1 MESKFGNQATHGYQN
16 DNQTNRSQNSCRPVS
31 AEAIAYDLNVRKLA
45 RLGRPLTEL
54 NEYISESW
62 KIIDACHSS
71 SDMMS
76 DKKDKIRIRN

>member
-1 MESKFGNQATHGYQN
+1 MESKFGNQATQGYQN
-16 DNQTNRSQNSCRPVS
+16 DNQNNISQQSSIVG

-62 KIIDACHSS
+62 RIIDACHNS

>member
-1 MESKFGNQATHGYQN
+1 MKMESKFGNHDTQDYQN
-16 DNQTNRSQNSCRPVS
+16 D
-31 AEAIAYDLNVRKLA
+31 DDMNVRKLA

-62 KIIDACHSS
+62 KIIDGCLNS

-76 DKKDKIRIRN
+76 DKNDKIRIRN